1 MTRDYL
7 TLNRD
12 VAQRSLDAIE
22 TCLAF
27 GRIDAVTRRA
37 LRADADYE
45 RERIRL
51 LDKQLQ
57 GAT

>member
-27 GRIDAVTRRA
+27 GRIDAATRRA
-37 LRADADYE
+37 LQADADYE
-45 RERIRL
+45 RERVRL
-51 LDKQLQ
+51 LDARLQ
-57 GAT
+57 GVT